1 MTTGSKILGFTLI
14 AFGLLLLVFVL
25 IGVFGDVTG
34 A

>member
-14 AFGLLLLVFVL
+14 GFGLLLLVFVL

-34 A
+34 G